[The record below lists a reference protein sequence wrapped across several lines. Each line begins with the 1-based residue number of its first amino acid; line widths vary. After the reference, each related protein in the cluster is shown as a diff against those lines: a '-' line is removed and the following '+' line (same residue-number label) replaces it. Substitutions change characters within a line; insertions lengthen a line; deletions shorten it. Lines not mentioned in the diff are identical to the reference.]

1 MKIEVVLAPN
11 PGPMTG
17 PGTNCWIVSSRGEA
31 VVIDPGP
38 DETGHLEAIGDA
50 LTGLTVVAVLV
61 THLHP
66 DHTPLANPLGVLFEA
81 PVMGAAS
88 GPGFD
93 PDRILADGDRVGFG
107 DRSLSVIA
115 TPGHTPDS
123 LSYRVG
129 DRLFTGD
136 HIMGGSTVMVEDMA
150 EYMGSL
156 LKVLGTGV
164 EAIHPGHGPVLDQ
177 PDAVIADYL
186 AHRLEREEQILDA
199 VRSGAGSVGAV
210 VERVYSDVD
219 PGLHPAAAIS
229 VEAHLR
235 KLAGDGRVLF
245 AGAGWRAPV
254 EPVS

>member
-1 MKIEVVLAPN
+1 MRIELVLAPN

-17 PGTNCWIVSSRGEA
+17 PGTNCWVVSSGGEA

-38 DETGHLEAIGDA
+38 DEPAHREAIVDA
-50 LTGLTVVAVLV
+50 STGLTVAAVLV

-66 DHTPLANPLGVLFEA
+66 DHTPLANPLGVLLGA

-93 PDRILADGDRVGFG
+93 PDRTLADGDRVEFG
-107 DRSLSVIA
+107 DRSLEVIA

-123 LSYRVG
+123 LSYRVD

-136 HIMGGSTVMVEDMA
+136 HIMGGSTVIVEDMA
-150 EYMGSL
+150 QYMESL
-156 LKVLGTGV
+156 RKVLGIGV
-164 EAIHPGHGPVLDQ
+164 EAIHPGHGPVLDR
-177 PDAVIADYL
+177 PDDVVAEYL
-186 AHRLEREEQILDA
+186 AHRLERERQVLEA

-210 VERVYSDVD
+210 VERVYADVD
-219 PGLHPAAAIS
+219 RGLHAAAAIS

-235 KLAGDGRVLF
+235 KLAGDALVRF
-245 AGAGWRAPV
+245 HGAGWHAPV
-254 EPVS
+254 EPVP